1 MRSCLNVR
9 MDRTDSF
16 FIVKANEMSSET
28 ERLSEAE
35 VLGQMR

>member
-1 MRSCLNVR
+1 
-9 MDRTDSF
+9 MDRADSF

>member
-1 MRSCLNVR
+1 MRACLNVY
-9 MDRTDSF
+9 MDWIDSF
-16 FIVKANEMSSET
+16 FAVRANEMSSET

>member
-1 MRSCLNVR
+1 
-9 MDRTDSF
+9 MDRTDSL